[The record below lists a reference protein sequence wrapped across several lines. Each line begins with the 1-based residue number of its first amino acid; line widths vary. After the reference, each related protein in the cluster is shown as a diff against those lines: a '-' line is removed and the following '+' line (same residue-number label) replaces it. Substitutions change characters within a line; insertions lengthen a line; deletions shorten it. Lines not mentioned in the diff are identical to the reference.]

1 MTQENTSTK
10 AAGLLLDTMPLLA
23 AQEVQLPPALSH
35 KAYKELKKKKSTE
48 KQGSR
53 QNSSMPNS

>member
-23 AQEVQLPPALSH
+23 AWEVQLPPALSH
-35 KAYKELKKKKSTE
+35 KAYKELKKKSTE